1 MINEITAITKIQ
13 ANISRNNL
21 KKFLIGFILNL
32 LKIFK

>member
-21 KKFLIGFILNL
+21 KKFFNWFHT
-32 LKIFK
+32 KPP